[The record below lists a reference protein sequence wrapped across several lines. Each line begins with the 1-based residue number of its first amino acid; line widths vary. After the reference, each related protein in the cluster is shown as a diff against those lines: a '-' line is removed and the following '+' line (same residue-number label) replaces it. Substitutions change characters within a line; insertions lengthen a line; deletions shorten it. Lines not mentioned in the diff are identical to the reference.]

1 MVFTSVSASV
11 THAINFLT
19 LPLILTHTA
28 DLVTS
33 LQSILRGTLPAALA
47 PCGGQGTLSFSPT
60 AMPPRPILAACIACD
75 FLWADW
81 MTLLGNRDFDLTIE
95 LHDVLVTY
103 FDLSRPY
110 TITIW
115 SEPTPS
121 PITRPLLAR
130 FSRSDEPQIPI
141 SKLGQKSRR
150 HVFRKA
156 TVNNTFSNS
165 KTRTLAQQLL
175 EENYKQEADEIFD
188 MISKTSIMSPTPT
201 SQEFPILRL
210 PSLTSVPVIQSPL
223 SSPEISSPSESSRP
237 SSRSS
242 TFSSFFSDDEES
254 ITSESSTTSL
264 DSFTSVLKC
273 PQPKSLDKRS
283 PAFIPRHFKSPTQ
296 GQEQQQQESSEAVV
310 DANKKDKTKYLY
322 QGGYTTVVTGG
333 VMLGS
338 ASTAAQIKAEVA
350 APKYPARVGSRN
362 RFPAPSI
369 PSMKYTSG
377 FGQNWRRAATTQV

>member
-1 MVFTSVSASV
+1 MVSTSVSASV

-19 LPLILTHTA
+19 LPLILTQTA

-47 PCGGQGTLSFSPT
+47 TCGGQGTLSFSPT
-60 AMPPRPILAACIACD
+60 SMPPRPILAACIACD

-95 LHDVLVTY
+95 VHVVLVTY

-121 PITRPLLAR
+121 SITRPLLAR
-130 FSRSDEPQIPI
+130 LSRSDEPQIPI

-150 HVFRKA
+150 HVSRKA
-156 TVNNTFSNS
+156 TVNNTLSYS

-210 PSLTSVPVIQSPL
+210 PSLTTVPIIQSPL
-223 SSPEISSPSESSRP
+223 FSPEMISPIESSRP

-254 ITSESSTTSL
+254 ITSGSSTTSL
-264 DSFTSVLKC
+264 DSFASVLKR
-273 PQPKSLDKRS
+273 PQPKPLNKRS
-283 PAFIPRHFKSPTQ
+283 PAFVPRRFKSPTQ
-296 GQEQQQQESSEAVV
+296 GQGQQEQQESPEVIV

-322 QGGYTTVVTGG
+322 QGGSTTVVTGG

-338 ASTAAQIKAEVA
+338 VSTAAQIKAEVA
-350 APKYPARVGSRN
+350 APKYHAWVGNRN

-369 PSMKYTSG
+369 PTMKNTNG
-377 FGQNWRRAATTQV
+377 FNWRRAATTRV